1 MYKFRRKKKYRMG
14 YNWFRHTL
22 FLYKWKT
29 WVVLQIIYAVLMK
42 GRTEAASIA
51 LPTFFLLIFF
61 YFRCVFLSTKSMSF
75 ISFIYYK
82 KNLKNHKI
90 YFNKIL
96 VFLCE
101 LRNHFLSYH
110 FLSDTGLL
118 FSVNDE
124 KNVYKKIVNY
134 SLWFGLF
141 L

>member
-1 MYKFRRKKKYRMG
+1 
-14 YNWFRHTL
+14 
-22 FLYKWKT
+22 
-29 WVVLQIIYAVLMK
+29 MK
-42 GRTEAASIA
+42 GRTEAVLIA
-51 LPTFFLLIFF
+51 LSIFFLLIFF
-61 YFRCVFLSTKSMSF
+61 YFRCFFLFLPNLCHLFHLF
-75 ISFIYYK
+75 IIK
-82 KNLKNHKI
+82 KKLKDHKI

-101 LRNHFLSYH
+101 LRNRFISYH
-110 FLSDTGLL
+110 FLSDIRLL